1 MQVQRGGEERARTD
15 LEEAHIAD
23 ALAEGVLR
31 LLPHPRDKG
40 HTHHT

>member
-1 MQVQRGGEERARTD
+1 MQVQRGGEGRAQTY
-15 LEEAHIAD
+15 LEKAHVAD
-23 ALAEGVLR
+23 ALAEGVFR